1 MNGKPSVH
9 GREAREIHISFFQQ
23 HIHLRLEKPK
33 ISTRRARA
41 GNATGESNDTRLC
54 LSVVKFF
61 GSEEVLATWQDHDAQ
76 KLETHLTD
84 IAVQLILTA
93 EIQYREHALHYHEWR
108 IKRKA
113 ELEEEERKRKVEAER
128 AEKERQK
135 RIEQGRINRLLRDA
149 AAFQQAGEIRK
160 YVEAIRQAQELNIAS
175 SIDEVEQWSHWA
187 LAQADRI
194 DPAIGQRFLKAMQD
208 EEAS

>member
-1 MNGKPSVH
+1 MKS
-9 GREAREIHISFFQQ
+9 
-23 HIHLRLEKPK
+23 
-33 ISTRRARA
+33 
-41 GNATGESNDTRLC
+41 
-54 LSVVKFF
+54 F
-61 GSEEVLATWQDHDAQ
+61 GSEEVLATWQDDDAQ
-76 KLETHLTD
+76 KLETRMTD

-93 EIQYREHALHYHEWR
+93 EIKYREHALHYYQWR

-113 ELEEEERKRKVEAER
+113 ELEEEERKRKLEAER

-160 YVEAIRQAQELNIAS
+160 YVEAIRQARALDDS
-175 SIDEVEQWSHWA
+175 YSIDEIEQWSQWA
-187 LAQADRI
+187 LAEADRI
-194 DPAIGQRFLKAMQD
+194 DPAIGQRFLKPMQD